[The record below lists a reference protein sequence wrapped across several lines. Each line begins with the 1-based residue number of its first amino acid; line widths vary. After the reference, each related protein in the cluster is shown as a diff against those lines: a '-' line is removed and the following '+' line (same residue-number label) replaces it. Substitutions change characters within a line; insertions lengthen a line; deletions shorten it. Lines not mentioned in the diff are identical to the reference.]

1 MREPEAQER
10 PGARATFML
19 ALFLTLM
26 GTCGVSKGAT
36 DLRVAGVD
44 FSSEGEQISPE
55 GAPAAEQLAELQRTL
70 YNDPN
75 RRPLAAANI
84 VVSLMLIIGSF
95 LLTSRRPSAIWWLK
109 QAVLANVVWI
119 VAKLASWLF
128 HSYRNMPE
136 LLALLESQRNA
147 NGPIGPEGY
156 LTWMVVGMVLVS
168 LVNLVAH
175 VFVGWRVSHE
185 DIQRFLS
192 GGTPS

>member
-175 VFVGWRVSHE
+175 VFVGWRVSRE

>member
-1 MREPEAQER
+1 
-10 PGARATFML
+10 
-19 ALFLTLM
+19 
-26 GTCGVSKGAT
+26 
-36 DLRVAGVD
+36 
-44 FSSEGEQISPE
+44 
-55 GAPAAEQLAELQRTL
+55 
-70 YNDPN
+70 
-75 RRPLAAANI
+75 
-84 VVSLMLIIGSF
+84 MLIIGSF

-175 VFVGWRVSHE
+175 VFVGWRVSRE

>member
-175 VFVGWRVSHE
+175 VFVGWRVGRE